1 MSVEIAGL
9 TLPDPE
15 EIEEDLQEILEEL
28 EIIPPVKETVTVTP
42 SPPNFPALALEKV
55 LIVIFV
61 IIALAILLYL
71 VFQIV
76 NRSVISVGEPGP
88 ERKREEELIEIMIEK
103 KDYSAFYRKAVEL
116 GKKRDYRGAVR
127 TLYMALLV
135 LLDAKQVIAYH
146 PSLTNFEYRQTVNP
160 YPFGTLFEKVTRTFD
175 IIFYGS
181 QKATGTDFSQVMD
194 AFTQIEEALS

>member
-9 TLPDPE
+9 PLPDPE

-28 EIIPPVKETVTVTP
+28 GYVTPVRETVTPPVDVL
-42 SPPNFPALALEKV
+42 SPALEKV

-61 IIALAILLYL
+61 MIALAIFLYL
-71 VFQIV
+71 VFQTV
-76 NRSVISVGEPGP
+76 NRSVISVGEPGSGK
-88 ERKREEELIEIMIEK
+88 KREEELMEIMIEK
-103 KDYSAFYRKAVEL
+103 KDYSAFYRKAVDL
-116 GKKRDYRGAVR
+116 GKKGEYCGAVR

-135 LLDAKQVIAYH
+135 LLDAKKVITYH

-160 YPFGTLFEKVTRTFD
+160 YPFGILFENVTRTFD

-194 AFTQIEEALS
+194 AFTQIEEAVS